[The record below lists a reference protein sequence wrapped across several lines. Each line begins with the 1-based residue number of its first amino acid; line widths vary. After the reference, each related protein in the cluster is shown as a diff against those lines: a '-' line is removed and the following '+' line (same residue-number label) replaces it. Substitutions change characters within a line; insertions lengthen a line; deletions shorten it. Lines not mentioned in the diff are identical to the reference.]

1 MANENITIPAFN
13 LRNLTALVSDGKTFT
28 VEFIKRTTGELR
40 TMNCRLG
47 VKKFLRGGKMA
58 YSPAEKQLLTVF
70 DMKAK
75 SYRTIPVEGIQ
86 RVSVGGQTFHFA
98 GASHG

>member
-1 MANENITIPAFN
+1 MANTDYTVPAFN
-13 LRNLTALVSDGKTFT
+13 LCNLTALVSDGKTFT
-28 VEFIKRTTGELR
+28 IEFIKRTTGELR

-70 DMKAK
+70 DMQAKAHCTVPLK
-75 SYRTIPVEGIQ
+75 GIQ
-86 RVSVGGQTFHFA
+86 RISVGGQTFHFGDVA
-98 GASHG
+98 